1 MKTKLMK
8 TAIIGFLKAS
18 MIGMLCFG
26 YAFTAESPS
35 GPQDENKQTQG
46 AGQKSGGEQ
55 KDDSA
60 DKININTGDAEE
72 LKKLPRIGP
81 KMAQRIIDF
90 RTEHGEFKKLEELL
104 NVKGIGPKTFA
115 TLKPLIKL

>member
-35 GPQDENKQTQG
+35 EPRDENKQTQG
-46 AGQKSGGEQ
+46 SGQKSGGEQ

-90 RTEHGEFKKLEELL
+90 RNEHGEFKKLEELL